1 MSVQEPSAVPLGH
14 GAQRQLDMVASLPS
28 SKMDRND
35 LSSTFLP
42 NMRLPVHGWFR
53 FSAGFSAEWVA
64 NVITSIRSTN
74 QEIVLLD
81 PFVGVGTSVLA
92 GEEAGVKSY
101 GLEAQP
107 FTARI
112 AQTKLLWNTSVE
124 DFTRFALSVLHAAR
138 RQDQPLP
145 TYPKLI
151 GQCYPLPV
159 LQDLHNLKCAWE
171 DMADG
176 DTLSE
181 LTRLALCAILRVCSP
196 VGTASWQYVLPNKA
210 KAKTIPPYEA
220 FALQCEKM
228 AADMRGRQERGLTER
243 GTILLSDARECA
255 GIADATIN
263 LVVTSPP
270 YTNNYDYA
278 DATRLEMSFFGDVQG
293 WGDLKKMRSNLIR
306 SCSQHVSLEKV
317 NLASMLDALRDTPIH
332 AEVEQVCAQLAKERL
347 QHGGKKAY
355 YLMIAAYFADMNRVW
370 KSLRRVC
377 RDGATICF
385 VVGDSAPYGVYVP
398 VDRWLGE
405 LALAAG
411 FRSFRFEK
419 LRDRNVKW
427 KNRKHQV
434 PLHEG
439 HLWVEG

>member
-1 MSVQEPSAVPLGH
+1 VSVQEPSAVPLGH

-228 AADMRGRQERGLTER
+228 A
-243 GTILLSDARECA
+243 
-255 GIADATIN
+255 
-263 LVVTSPP
+263 
-270 YTNNYDYA
+270 
-278 DATRLEMSFFGDVQG
+278 
-293 WGDLKKMRSNLIR
+293 
-306 SCSQHVSLEKV
+306 
-317 NLASMLDALRDTPIH
+317 
-332 AEVEQVCAQLAKERL
+332 
-347 QHGGKKAY
+347 
-355 YLMIAAYFADMNRVW
+355 
-370 KSLRRVC
+370 
-377 RDGATICF
+377 
-385 VVGDSAPYGVYVP
+385 
-398 VDRWLGE
+398 
-405 LALAAG
+405 
-411 FRSFRFEK
+411 
-419 LRDRNVKW
+419 
-427 KNRKHQV
+427 
-434 PLHEG
+434 
-439 HLWVEG
+439 